1 MGMPTPSGSG
11 AAPTRKRAA
20 QSGSA
25 AAVGSVGVSSSES
38 SDGVY
43 KDTKV
48 GNIRFVD
55 YPYS

>member
-38 SDGVY
+38 SGVY